1 MTLKSAI
8 LAAVTGEAA
17 QETDPYYNLVSL
29 HLKGDVNTGRSYNA
43 FSDAS
48 TNNFRL
54 TNNGDVR
61 GSSFSP
67 YGTSWSGFFDG
78 SNDYVATP
86 VTTNVDLGASNF
98 TIEGWVYVSATANKC
113 VLTISN
119 AAAYP
124 ALMVQIGPTS
134 AIFGSSTANS
144 SWDVFYQS
152 LTGLTNISNTWA
164 HFAVS
169 RSGNNF
175 GFFINGVRVA
185 TATSA
190 ASIESGSNAA
200 YIGVARDNNGFSDY
214 FSGYI
219 SNVRLVKGSVV
230 YDPTLTTLTVP
241 TSPLTAIANTQLLLC
256 QSGRFID
263 SDSPN
268 TPRTGALALTLG
280 DAPRISS
287 FSPFLET
294 DIITGSGYFDGTG
307 DWLNCGSNAAFT
319 VGTGAVT
326 VEAWIYCTSL
336 TNTYQG
342 IMSGRA
348 DNSGT
353 SWPGL
358 GLTIDNSQLFF
369 TIGAS
374 TSGLRDTSTVPLN
387 QWVHVVGVR
396 AGTNAA
402 LFVNGVR
409 KASTTSSTVDG
420 TTADMGIGRY
430 YYGTDNYYFSGN
442 ISNARIVKGIAV
454 YDPTQT
460 SITVPSAPLTATQ
473 SAGTNIQAIPE
484 FIYATFDSSA
494 SSVTLSNGNLTL
506 TGVGGSGFNKAN
518 STTAIS
524 SGKWYFE
531 ATLVSAGTDTSIGI
545 SQGNSSSSYPGQES
559 TSYAYVLEKGQ
570 KFNNNSAA
578 AYSSS
583 LTTGDVFMC
592 AVDLDNNKLFFGKN
606 GTWLASSNPITG
618 ANPAFTLTAGTYR
631 AVARPYSTNSA
642 TFNFGASTFAYTP
655 PTGFTGLRSVPTSLL
670 TLQERG
676 AYNTIGFQDESEYQH
691 QITRNGNVAQGTFSP
706 FSNSGWGNY
715 FDGSGDYLTW
725 PPGSSVAFG
734 TGDFTIEFWIYL
746 QNDDS
751 TAVILLDAR
760 NASQTTNWRLAR
772 DASTNKINFNN
783 GSTPLLSNDVL
794 LKNTGWRHIAVTR
807 SGTNLQIFLDGVQT
821 GTFTDNTNYN
831 VSPTISYIGC
841 IYTLSGFLLGY
852 ISNLRIIKGT
862 ALYTA
867 NFTPSTSPL
876 TAITNTSLL
885 TCQSNRFIDNSSN
898 NFTITKNGDTR
909 VVAFSPFKPVAYDA
923 SVHGA
928 SGYFDGN
935 LDYIQSP
942 TNPAFQMGT
951 GDYTLECWAYFTA
964 TPPSTF
970 APLVDLRRASPNYVA
985 PGLEV
990 SNTLKLQLRD
1000 GSTGTTPLVG
1010 ATTLT
1015 LNTWHHLAITRQSGT
1030 TRCFVNG
1037 VLDGTVT
1044 NTTNFN
1050 STVGFTA
1057 GTSGDNVSGG
1067 YYFPGYLS
1075 SVRVLKGT
1083 ALYTG
1088 NFTPP
1093 SGPLPLINNT
1103 SLLLNFTNGGV
1114 IDSTGKNVI
1123 ETFGNAGVVTT
1134 TIKKYG
1140 SGSMFFDGT
1149 GDNLYLPSSRE
1160 LTFGTG
1166 DFTIEGWAYFNSVSG
1181 GVLFDWR
1188 SDGTGFDVYLSTGT
1202 LNLSTSGT
1210 YYGGTSGITL
1220 VTGQWYHIAIT
1231 RAGTAWR
1238 IYVNGTQY
1246 ANITNSTN
1254 FTASILRIGFGAGNT
1269 YFNGNFDDIRIT
1281 KGYARYVTGTGA
1293 NANQMVFAGTNTLAL
1308 PTKAF
1313 PDRGTASTL
1322 TSDLA
1327 APSSVEALVVAGG
1340 GGGGYGGAS
1349 GGGGGAG
1356 GFREFVGGS
1365 AIAVAGST
1373 NYAISI
1379 GAGGVGGTSTVAR
1392 SDGLPS
1398 TFGSVTAI
1406 GGGGGGGVA
1415 SVVNSPG
1422 SNGGSGGGGQGN
1434 SGNSGAGGKGVYPGS
1449 TYLDATRQ
1457 GYDGGAGATTFHG
1470 GGGGG
1475 AGGAG
1480 AAGSS
1485 AAGAGGVGAQ
1495 SSITGI
1501 ATFYAGGGGGGSGSG
1516 GGTAGNGGGGAGGA
1530 GDPSNGSAGTANTGG
1545 GGGGAR
1551 GGTGVGGAGGSGVV
1565 IIAYPTSF
1573 RPLKASLGLVY
1584 TIDTVTRPGY
1594 RVYRF
1599 TSGTGSI
1606 SW

>member
-48 TNNFRL
+48 SNNFRL

-67 YGTSWSGFFDG
+67 YGTSWSAFFDG
-78 SNDYVATP
+78 TNDYVATP
-86 VTTNVDLGASNF
+86 VATNVDLGTSNF

-113 VLTISN
+113 VLAISN

-124 ALMVQIGPTS
+124 ALMIQIGPTS

-152 LTGLTNISNTWA
+152 LTGLSNISNTWA

-175 GFFINGVRVA
+175 GFFINGLRVA

-294 DIITGSGYFDGTG
+294 DTITGSGYFDGTG
-307 DWLNCGSNAAFT
+307 DFLSVDSNAAFQLG
-319 VGTGAVT
+319 VDDFSI
-326 VEAWIYCTSL
+326 EAWIYPTA
-336 TNTYQG
+336 TP
-342 IMSGRA
+342 SGQYPVVIRLE
-348 DNSGT
+348 SG
-353 SWPGL
+353 GYNGN
-358 GLTIDNSQLFF
+358 GLTLLWRRFNVNPNGMSVDCGGVVSLA
-369 TIGAS
+369 G
-374 TSGLRDTSTVPLN
+374 TSTVALN
-387 QWVHVVGVR
+387 TWTHVAVTRTG
-396 AGTNAA
+396 NAFA
-402 LFVNGVR
+402 LFVNGNR
-409 KASTTSSTVDG
+409 EATTTSSNNFSVNNSVY
-420 TTADMGIGRY
+420 IGDSTSDTEFPGY
-430 YYGTDNYYFSGN
+430 
-442 ISNARIVKGIAV
+442 ISNVRIVKGSNV
-454 YDPTQT
+454 YGVGTTLTVPTQ
-460 SITVPSAPLTATQ
+460 PLTTNV
-473 SAGTNIQAIPE
+473 SPGT
-484 FIYATFDSSA
+484 
-494 SSVTLSNGNLTL
+494 V
-506 TGVGGSGFNKAN
+506 
-518 STTAIS
+518 
-524 SGKWYFE
+524 
-531 ATLVSAGTDTSIGI
+531 
-545 SQGNSSSSYPGQES
+545 
-559 TSYAYVLEKGQ
+559 
-570 KFNNNSAA
+570 
-578 AYSSS
+578 
-583 LTTGDVFMC
+583 
-592 AVDLDNNKLFFGKN
+592 
-606 GTWLASSNPITG
+606 
-618 ANPAFTLTAGTYR
+618 
-631 AVARPYSTNSA
+631 
-642 TFNFGASTFAYTP
+642 
-655 PTGFTGLRSVPTSLL
+655 SLL

-691 QITRNGNVAQGTFSP
+691 IITRPSGANVAQGTFSP
-706 FSNSGWGNY
+706 FSPNGWSVYWATGGIINY
-715 FDGSGDYLTW
+715 DTTTVGTDFNPGASNFTMEMWLIPLSTAATLVNWGHNDGSGSAGIMLNLS
-725 PPGSSVAFG
+725 GNSLS
-734 TGDFTIEFWIYL
+734 FT
-746 QNDDS
+746 
-751 TAVILLDAR
+751 V
-760 NASQTTNWRLAR
+760 NASDGAHPGNTSVSISYTNWTHIALVR
-772 DASTNKINFNN
+772 N
-783 GSTPLLSNDVL
+783 GVALTLYVNGVPSATSSIGAAATV
-794 LKNTGWRHIAVTR
+794 NTGSWYEIGQLRF
-807 SGTNLQIFLDGVQT
+807 G
-821 GTFTDNTNYN
+821 
-831 VSPTISYIGC
+831 VSPTFKGYLSNFRMNFNAV
-841 IYTLSGFLLGY
+841 YTVDFSNALPTGPLASSASTRLL
-852 ISNLRIIKGT
+852 IL
-862 ALYTA
+862 
-867 NFTPSTSPL
+867 
-876 TAITNTSLL
+876 
-885 TCQSNRFIDNSSN
+885 QSNQPTKDASSYN
-898 NFTITKNGDTR
+898 KSPYLYSNGWQLMPT
-909 VVAFSPFKPVAYDA
+909 SPFKPVAYDPA
-923 SVHGA
+923 VHGG
-928 SGYFDGN
+928 SGFFDGTTDF
-935 LDYIQSP
+935 LDLP
-942 TNPAFQMGT
+942 VNNAFAIGT
-951 GDYTLECWAYFTA
+951 GDFTFDCWVYPLASNSGLFTMTA
-964 TPPSTF
+964 SGVNDLVISNNWNPST
-970 APLVDLRRASPNYVA
+970 
-985 PGLEV
+985 
-990 SNTLKLQLRD
+990 
-1000 GSTGTTPLVG
+1000 GSTTSGTASV
-1010 ATTLT
+1010 TLGST
-1015 LNTWHHLAITRQSGT
+1015 NITGPTNAVTQNTWNHIAVVRRSG
-1030 TRCFVNG
+1030 
-1037 VLDGTVT
+1037 
-1044 NTTNFN
+1044 
-1050 STVGFTA
+1050 
-1057 GTSGDNVSGG
+1057 
-1067 YYFPGYLS
+1067 
-1075 SVRVLKGT
+1075 SVRVYVNGAGGT
-1083 ALYTG
+1083 QTANTTSVSGSYAPRIGALYTHSASA
-1088 NFTPP
+1088 TPACYVSSMRLLKGVAVYDPSQATISVP
-1093 SGPLPLINNT
+1093 SGPLPILPNT

-1123 ETFGNAGVVTT
+1123 ETSGNAGVVTT

-1140 SGSMFFDGT
+1140 SGSMYFDGT
-1149 GDNLYLPSSRE
+1149 GDLLYLPSSRE

-1166 DFTIEGWAYFNSVSG
+1166 DFTIEGWAYFSSVSG

-1188 SDGTGFDVYLSTGT
+1188 SDGAGFDVYLSTGT

-1293 NANQMVFAGTNTLAL
+1293 NANQMVFNGTNTLAF

-1313 PDRGTASTL
+1313 PDRGTTSIL
-1322 TSDLA
+1322 TTDMA

-1356 GFREFVGGS
+1356 GFREFIGGN

-1379 GAGGVGGTSTVAR
+1379 GAGGVGGTSTVSR

-1565 IIAYPTSF
+1565 ILAYPTSF